1 MMRPRWSRPVAAADA
16 ELANQMR
23 TDVGVADVGEVA
35 VLGPADES
43 RVARC
48 VEPAF
53 RRAVGDDHRRRSRHA
68 LLLPAPATATGLA
81 RPLASAPVTAPAT
94 AAAALLVVVV
104 LVLPGPVVVVVVGLV
119 HLAAVESRSLRRRRG
134 FA

>member
-16 ELANQMR
+16 ELANQVR

-53 RRAVGDDHRRRSRHA
+53 RRAVGDDHRRRSRHD
-68 LLLPAPATATGLA
+68 LLLAATATGLA

-94 AAAALLVVVV
+94 AAALLVVVV
-104 LVLPGPVVVVVVGLV
+104 
-119 HLAAVESRSLRRRRG
+119 
-134 FA
+134 